1 MFWKKKDEKKFSSI
15 EVAICSLLI
24 HAAKTDEDYQELE
37 KQLIKDFLS
46 SFTSKDKKYIEE
58 LFLHCEVVE
67 DKSIEI
73 HSMTKEIK
81 AFEYNKRLEIIE
93 ILVKLIYSDERLCHY
108 EDRLL
113 RKVAG
118 LIYIED
124 KDLGII
130 KRKIK
135 DDLHS

>member
-58 LFLHCEVVE
+58 LCDQLFLF
-67 DKSIEI
+67 DW
-73 HSMTKEIK
+73 
-81 AFEYNKRLEIIE
+81 
-93 ILVKLIYSDERLCHY
+93 
-108 EDRLL
+108 
-113 RKVAG
+113 
-118 LIYIED
+118 
-124 KDLGII
+124 LG
-130 KRKIK
+130 
-135 DDLHS
+135 DFFL